1 MTATAAGCGVLVTG
15 GSSGIGHAIA
25 RSLASQGADVV
36 SAARRGQET
45 GDRVR
50 PLRADLASP
59 GGCEDAVAR
68 AVGLLGRL
76 DILVASAGTM
86 LIDDVADASSADWRT
101 MTSVNLTGT
110 TECVRAALPHLLR
123 ASEGP
128 RGCADI
134 VVIGSISG
142 RRPTPGRAL
151 YAATKAGLRA
161 FTDSLRQ
168 ELAPTPIRVSL
179 VEPGLTAT
187 GLRAANSPETLD
199 RMTARTPGLHTVTP
213 LSPDD
218 VAGAVTWLINQP
230 AGLSVSEM
238 TLLPTSQGA

>member
-1 MTATAAGCGVLVTG
+1 MTDSVAGCGVLVTG
-15 GSSGIGHAIA
+15 GSSGIGRAIA
-25 RSLASQGADVV
+25 RSLATQGADVV
-36 SAARRGQET
+36 SAARRDQEAA
-45 GDRVR
+45 GRVR
-50 PLRADLASP
+50 PLRADLGRP
-59 GGCEDAVAR
+59 DGCEDAVAR
-68 AVGLLGRL
+68 AVGVLGRL
-76 DILVASAGTM
+76 DILVASAGAM
-86 LIDDVADASSADWRT
+86 LIDDVVDASSSDWQT

-110 TECVRAALPHLLR
+110 TECVRAALPHLLQ
-123 ASEGP
+123 AAEGP

-142 RRPTPGRAL
+142 RRPTPGRAI

-161 FTDSLRQ
+161 FVDSLRQ
-168 ELAPTPIRVSL
+168 ELAPTRIRVSL

-199 RMTARTPGLHTVTP
+199 RMTARTRELHAVTP

-218 VAGAVTWLINQP
+218 VARAVTWLVSQP
-230 AGLSVSEM
+230 AVLSVSQI